1 MFWDD
6 RHSTIFS
13 HLAFVIDMGST
24 KFDFFFFFFSS
35 DLQPQLLTIDARR
48 SFHISSFVTGVGAP
62 RISLIN
68 IQHALLH
75 LFINGGAVDPL
86 NSTTRALLVWVSIA
100 GYQRKPTGISIDW
113 CRWHRL
119 LDFRATR
126 LIIFKKL
133 PRSTILRRI
142 RSGKIYAGRSQ
153 ERLSIASMATAI
165 NRFFASWSA
174 APFFSVTLGFWVV
187 PLALRNIKGDPLPTK
202 IIQKNATLIP
212 ST

>member
-1 MFWDD
+1 M
-6 RHSTIFS
+6 S
-13 HLAFVIDMGST
+13 LVL
-24 KFDFFFFFFSS
+24 
-35 DLQPQLLTIDARR
+35 LQ
-48 SFHISSFVTGVGAP
+48 GAP
-62 RISLIN
+62 GLGFHRRISAETDWDL
-68 IQHALLH
+68 
-75 LFINGGAVDPL
+75 D
-86 NSTTRALLVWVSIA
+86 RLVPMAPPS
-100 GYQRKPTGISIDW
+100 
-113 CRWHRL
+113 
-119 LDFRATR
+119 